1 MSDNTIQFPED
12 VREALR
18 ARDKRIDE
26 LEARIEA
33 LEQQQQNAPH
43 PSELK
48 GMGASAA
55 DEEYPGTRLLRAER
69 ERECE
74 CKDDTHDE
82 LTERLAEETDSTPE
96 EIEQGFDIAPPD
108 EGEVV
113 GTGDADL
120 RTMRQAVTDTIE
132 YHESEYG
139 DAAPIDYVHK
149 TLREDYDGERV
160 LEAIDQLREQGEIYE
175 PQSDHLKVV

>member
-69 ERECE
+69 E
-74 CKDDTHDE
+74 
-82 LTERLAEETDSTPE
+82 
-96 EIEQGFDIAPPD
+96 

-113 GTGDADL
+113 DDADL